1 MRVNQNIGTK
11 KRLASN
17 LSISGNRTLRSIFK
31 FFSKSPYGKPV
42 MFLIIFTVICTA
54 ITPKFLSFANIKAVF
69 ISASPLMIIAVGEA
83 LVISTG
89 MIDLGVESVAASTG
103 VLIAFLNIIM
113 GMSTGVCII
122 IALLYGLLIGLFVG
136 FLVTKVRIPSFVATL
151 GTYWG
156 LRGVGMLLGGGLPI
170 GPSSVVPARPI
181 GFSWIAGY
189 LGKIPVMPL
198 IAVSILLIFHFY
210 VCQSQRGVHI
220 YATGGDEITAKNR
233 GVKVN
238 KIKIFV
244 FAMSGVLAAIA
255 GIMMAAWL
263 NSGYAWSAQ
272 GYSLQA
278 IAAVVLGGIPFT
290 GGYGT
295 IIGVGIGA
303 IIIAMISDI
312 ITLVGISPLYNYI
325 ATAIIMVI
333 AGSQIKKGGEVVK

>member
-1 MRVNQNIGTK
+1 MNQNIDTK
-11 KRLASN
+11 KTRLSN
-17 LSISGNRTLRSIFK
+17 LSISGNRVSRYISK
-31 FFSKSPYGKPV
+31 FFLKSSYGKPV
-42 MFLIIFTVICTA
+42 MFLIIFTIICTI
-54 ITPKFLSFANIKAVF
+54 ITPKFLSFANMKAVL

-83 LVISTG
+83 LVILTG
-89 MIDLGVESVAASTG
+89 MIDLGVESIAASTG

-113 GMSTGVCII
+113 GVFTGVCII
-122 IALLYGLLIGLFVG
+122 VALLYGLLIGLLVG
-136 FLVTKVRIPSFVATL
+136 ILVTKTRIPSFVTTL
-151 GTYWG
+151 GIYWG

-170 GPSSVVPARPI
+170 SPSSVVPARPI

-189 LGKIPVMPL
+189 FGKVPIMPL
-198 IAVSILLIFHFY
+198 IAISIVLVFHFY

-220 YATGGDEITAKNR
+220 YATGGDEIAAKNR
-233 GVKVN
+233 GVKTDRV
-238 KIKIFV
+238 KIFV
-244 FAMSGVLAAIA
+244 FVMSGMLAATA
-255 GIMMAAWL
+255 GIMMTAWL

-272 GYSLQA
+272 GYSMQA

-325 ATAIIMVI
+325 VTAVIMVI
-333 AGSQIKKGGEVVK
+333 AGSQIKKSGEVVK